1 MLATWQARN
10 GEDWWMEWVG
20 TWQREKKKMEISWRG
35 ERIDKKE
42 EGAFAEKGG
51 KAEQK
56 EKE

>member
-1 MLATWQARN
+1 
-10 GEDWWMEWVG
+10 MEWVG
-20 TWQREKKKMEISWRG
+20 TWQREKKKTEISWRG